1 MGKSGKEENKEL
13 GRMKKKTRQKLG
25 RGRGAGDDTG
35 RSDKE
40 KNKRQIEFVSYG

>member
-1 MGKSGKEENKEL
+1 MEFKRVGKSGKEENKEL

-35 RSDKE
+35 KSVK
-40 KNKRQIEFVSYG
+40 KKKQKAS